1 MKYWRSVTLTII
13 VAVVVVLAFFY
24 LVGGLHHAAPQ
35 PNSNTPRSSL
45 SKQSTTSLDH
55 IFIIVEE
62 NKPIGSIIGNAYAP
76 FTNKLIKESALATN
90 YFAITHPS
98 LPNYIAMTSGTT
110 AGITTDCIPSAC
122 QANVKNITDRLEQAG
137 KTWKEYAESMPA
149 PCYAA
154 NSGTYAVRH
163 NPFMYYPSVTNN
175 KDFCSSHIVPLS
187 QLNKDLQSTT
197 SLPNYSFI
205 TPDVC
210 SDMHNCSI
218 SAGDNWLSELVPRVL
233 GSPAFTQQKSLL
245 VITWDEG
252 DKSSNNV
259 LTIFAG
265 PAAKRGYVSSQHYTH
280 YSLLRTIED
289 NWQLRPLTSN
299 DASVPA
305 MTDMLR

>member
-1 MKYWRSVTLTII
+1 MKR
-13 VAVVVVLAFFY
+13 VVKVSIFCLAIALAIYGGYHLANSRRTPTFQAATKSAAAQPFKHVV
-24 LVGGLHHAAPQ
+24 
-35 PNSNTPRSSL
+35 
-45 SKQSTTSLDH
+45 
-55 IFIIVEE
+55 IIVEE
-62 NKPIGSIIGNAYAP
+62 NKPLGSIIGNAAAP

-110 AGITTDCIPSAC
+110 AGITTDCTPSTTC
-122 QANVKNITDRLEQAG
+122 QANVKNITDRLEQAD

-149 PCYAA
+149 PCYGTD
-154 NSGTYAVRH
+154 SDTYAVRH

-175 KDFCSSHIVPLS
+175 RDLCTANIVPLS
-187 QLNKDLQSTT
+187 QLSEDLRTASN
-197 SLPNYSFI
+197 LPNYSFI

-210 SDMHNCSI
+210 NDMHDCSI
-218 SAGDNWLSELVPRVL
+218 SAGDNWLSTLVPRVL
-233 GSPAFTQQKSLL
+233 NSPAFTQQKSLL

-252 DKSSNNV
+252 DSSSNNV

-265 PAAKRGYVSSQHYTH
+265 PAAKRSYVSSRHYTH

-299 DASVPA
+299 DASAPA